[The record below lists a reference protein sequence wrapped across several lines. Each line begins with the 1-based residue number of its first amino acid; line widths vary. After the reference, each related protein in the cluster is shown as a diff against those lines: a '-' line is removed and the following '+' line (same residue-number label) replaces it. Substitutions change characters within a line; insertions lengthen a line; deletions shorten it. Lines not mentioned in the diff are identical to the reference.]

1 MAVLGLY
8 NYFIFAVLLMV
19 GLYCVLARTNII
31 KSLIGLSIFQSAVFL
46 LYISMDKIDGGTAP
60 IIQEGVENQIFANPL
75 PQVLILTAI
84 VVGISTTALAL
95 AVTVR
100 IKEAYGT
107 IEEDKIQEMDREP

>member
-8 NYFIFAVLLMV
+8 NYFIFAVLLMI
-19 GLYCVLARTNII
+19 GLYCILARTNII
-31 KSLIGLSIFQSAVFL
+31 KSLIGLTIFQSAVFL

-107 IEEDKIQEMDREP
+107 IEEDKIQEMDREL